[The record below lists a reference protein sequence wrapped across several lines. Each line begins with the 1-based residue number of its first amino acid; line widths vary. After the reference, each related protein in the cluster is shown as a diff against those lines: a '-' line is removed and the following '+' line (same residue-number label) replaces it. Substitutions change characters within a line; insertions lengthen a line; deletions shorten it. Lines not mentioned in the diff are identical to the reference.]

1 MSPCTLFFYPLRPGF
16 AGFSTPMD
24 SAPHSLAPWR
34 SSASFGPNTPRCAS
48 ANVGSLPPMSRRLSA
63 MGTST
68 ARSTT
73 GAEWL
78 VSGKTPDGTAF
89 EAIYDHP
96 HGEDE
101 TAVQD
106 YDRAT
111 HT

>member
-1 MSPCTLFFYPLRPGF
+1 
-16 AGFSTPMD
+16 
-24 SAPHSLAPWR
+24 
-34 SSASFGPNTPRCAS
+34 
-48 ANVGSLPPMSRRLSA
+48 

-111 HT
+111 HTLVAIEVWDAGTRLPASILEALPAPIAAQGALPQAEFLAPLRKRTACAESTPPL